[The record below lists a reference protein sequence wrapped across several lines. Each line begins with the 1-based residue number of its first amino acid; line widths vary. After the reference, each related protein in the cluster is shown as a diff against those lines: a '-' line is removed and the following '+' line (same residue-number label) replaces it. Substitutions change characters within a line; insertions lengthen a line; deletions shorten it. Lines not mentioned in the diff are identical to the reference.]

1 MLLEGLPYLEE
12 TERGEEMNEL
22 NYASI
27 EASKK
32 LSEAGIVLETDA
44 VWYEDYTTSRPRWII
59 LYRGVLNTTEKTL
72 PAPSMAELWRE
83 LPDEVLDGGAVLAMS
98 RIEGITYVGYN
109 TYDEAIVLFKNINP
123 ADALVELLVW
133 LEKEKLRETEAVK
146 KDPVIDKN
154 SAAYMDN

>member
-1 MLLEGLPYLEE
+1 
-12 TERGEEMNEL
+12 MNEL
-22 NYASI
+22 NYASL

-44 VWYEDYTTSRPRWII
+44 LWSLFLDGFHLIMK
-59 LYRGVLNTTEKTL
+59 TEL
-72 PAPSMAELWRE
+72 HPLVENYPAPSMAEVLRE
-83 LPDEVLDGGAVLAMS
+83 LPNNTAILKNRVYYS
-98 RIEGITYVGYN
+98 SVGSNSAYK
-109 TYDEAIVLFKNINP
+109 EFISENP
-123 ADALVELLVW
+123 ADALIELWVW

>member
-1 MLLEGLPYLEE
+1 
-12 TERGEEMNEL
+12 MNEL

-32 LSEAGIVLETDA
+32 LFESGIVLETDA
-44 VWYEDYTTSRPRWII
+44 VWFFSTTGWELVQRYTQHPVNKH
-59 LYRGVLNTTEKTL
+59 YV
-72 PAPSMAELWRE
+72 PAPSMAEVLRE
-83 LPDEVLDGGAVLAMS
+83 LPNNTAILKNRVYYS
-98 RIEGITYVGYN
+98 SVGSNSAYK
-109 TYDEAIVLFKNINP
+109 EFISENP
-123 ADALVELLVW
+123 ADALIELWVW